1 MNADQIQ
8 QAFEQWWFEI
18 EGFAMRAERFSH
30 PGEAARAAWNQAFAL
45 HAEADA
51 RPAIKGPHGEA
62 ACYAF
67 GYSNPSLPSR
77 CVEWPHVV
85 YTNAF
90 WYGQCDRQ
98 NQQPLN
104 TEFSR
109 EQYDEKTGERLM
121 SPVAT
126 AAAGEASDDGLLIK
140 LDANDLP
147 THVCEHCGDGDTVL
161 TFENGQFSSNC
172 NSCCADNDY
181 FLMEALNKL
190 LLKQPAAPEYTEPK
204 AGQHCIRCGLTLGGT
219 ACHCEENRAVLAQCQ
234 RFDDKTTELLAEQRS
249 FVSQVEK
256 IGRQDGLPSIE
267 YLHKMPFSK
276 VTITTP
282 AQPAESAED
291 DEWVV
296 VVPAQQPVV
305 DAKAN
310 PECDICH
317 NTGLICV
324 GISGLESD
332 GNAPV
337 TERCPGYGYGEEAAA
352 AFDRTDWT
360 PEEALRWYAAGK
372 HFDTVNGRTRILDT
386 GAIASHA
393 LKRTSPEYHAMKGAD
408 ASYPAPA
415 AEAAQA
421 WLSDEQREKVHDAV
435 RDALGNAHDCK
446 RIWSAWRMG
455 TMSED
460 DFVLVTEDD
469 SRVAEIADAAIDAI
483 LAAAGG
489 NHA

>member
-121 SPVAT
+121 SHVAT
-126 AAAGEASDDGLLIK
+126 AAEGEASDDG
-140 LDANDLP
+140 
-147 THVCEHCGDGDTVL
+147 
-161 TFENGQFSSNC
+161 
-172 NSCCADNDY
+172 
-181 FLMEALNKL
+181 L
-190 LLKQPAAPEYTEPK
+190 LLKQPAAPEYAKPK

-219 ACHCEENRAVLAQCQ
+219 ACHCEENRAVLAQRQ
-234 RFDDKTTELLAEQRS
+234 QFDDKTAELLAEQRS